1 MPSSQNSS
9 TTQQVVNTARLDT
22 TKIPPLVGRNAKLR
36 LNELW
41 RILTQTTIP
50 IYCVGDSGTGKTIT
64 MKNLAKA
71 YSDRFNVPAYYVQLS
86 AEDTKTSVII
96 GLRLQNGT
104 LMPIDGVLAIAAQE
118 NAIVI
123 FDEITHS
130 TSNMLLMFNSIDGG
144 ESVITIGDRRIDA
157 SGVKIVYGSNRS
169 SHVGNIRIPQSF
181 ANRVITYPFGYME
194 PAEEAEIAK
203 DTAARKYTNG
213 SLTIPDS
220 FYTYLANYVNDLR
233 TPEWPL
239 SARNIAHAA
248 VMTQLELNRVK
259 APVKTDPYFVQG
271 ANIESVRRTI
281 AERILGKVNST
292 TDMQSQPIVDF
303 ITTVSAIGKDK
314 FVEIVKMSMS
324 YYCDLDG
331 AEIIGEQHR
340 TKIGS
345 SII

>member
-1 MPSSQNSS
+1 MTATQNSPS
-9 TTQQVVNTARLDT
+9 TSQVMNTALLDT
-22 TKIPPLVGRNAKLR
+22 SKIPPLVGRNAKLR

-50 IYCVGDSGTGKTIT
+50 IYCVGDSGTGKTLT
-64 MKNLAKA
+64 MKNLAKE
-71 YSDRFNVPAYYVQLS
+71 YSSRMGVPAYYVQLS
-86 AEDTKTSVII
+86 AEDTKTSVIV
-96 GLRLQNGT
+96 GLRLQNGS
-104 LMPIDGVLAIAAQE
+104 LVPIDGVLAIAAQQ

-157 SGVKIVYGSNRS
+157 SGVKILYGSNRS

-181 ANRVITYPFGYME
+181 ANRVITFPFEYME
-194 PAEEAEIAK
+194 PQEEAQIAK
-203 DTAARKYTNG
+203 DTAARKYVNG
-213 SLTIPDS
+213 QLTLPDS
-220 FYTYLANYVNDLR
+220 FYLYLANYVNDMR

-248 VMTQLELNRVK
+248 VLTQIELNRAK
-259 APVKTDPYFVQG
+259 GPVKTDPYFTQG
-271 ANIESVRRTI
+271 SNVESIRRTI
-281 AERILGKVNST
+281 SERILGKINST

-303 ITTVSAIGKDK
+303 LTTVSTIGKDK

-324 YYCDLDG
+324 FYCDLDG